1 MHYNMNVYL
10 IKRYSNRRL
19 YDPQEN
25 RTITLDDLIHL
36 IRTGRKV
43 KIVESQTDRDITGRV
58 LAQAL
63 VYDLKSWQDGESKI
77 EIMKLLISEGE
88 GAMDFIKKTMLASIG
103 AFEMTRSKVE
113 EIVDTLVEKGEIKK
127 GERSQAVMEMM
138 DKVDENMKNFR
149 ARVSEEVES
158 KLKSMRVAKK
168 NDLEQLEGKV
178 DQLIESLAKLEA
190 KLDKPEGGSPG
201 M

>member
-36 IRTGRKV
+36 IRSGRKV
-43 KIVESQTDRDITGRV
+43 KIVESHTDRDINGRV
-58 LAQAL
+58 LPQAL
-63 VYDLKSWQDGESKI
+63 VYNLKSWQDGESKI

>member
-1 MHYNMNVYL
+1 MHYNMDVYL

-25 RTITLDDLIHL
+25 RTITLDDLIQL
-36 IRTGRKV
+36 IRSGRKV
-43 KIVESQTDRDITGRV
+43 KVVENQTDRDITGRV

-63 VYDLKSWQDGESKI
+63 VYDLKSWKDGESKI

-88 GAMDFIKKTMLASIG
+88 GAMDFLKKTMLASIG

-149 ARVSEEVES
+149 ARVSEEVEA
-158 KLKSMRVAKK
+158 KLKSMRVARK
-168 NDLEQLEGKV
+168 NDLEQLENKV
-178 DQLIESLAKLEA
+178 DQLIESLAKLED
-190 KLDKPEGGSPG
+190 KLDKTEGGNPG